1 MESKTGPVNTTNH
14 GLDKVTVFCLDNV
27 APEKSGISK
36 GKHRFPTIH
45 FQGRFV
51 SFRESKPL
59 SVFVTWF
66 LAGGFQYFLFSPLL
80 GEMIQFD

>member
-1 MESKTGPVNTTNH
+1 MESKTGSVNTTNH

-36 GKHRFPTIH
+36 GKHRLPTIH

-66 LAGGFQYFLFSPLL
+66 LAGGSKMSYFHPYLAK
-80 GEMIQFD
+80 